1 MLQSRPA
8 KKGFYTREQPEQNK
22 HAADDFT
29 HADKG
34 GHNRGSGN
42 ANLHEA
48 PNAKLVWKEKLL
60 DACGEKNRTQVESG
74 RCHNMAEPSQQ
85 GRLRIWRRRCE
96 LG

>member
-8 KKGFYTREQPEQNK
+8 KQGCHTRERPEKNK

-34 GHNRGSGN
+34 SHNRGSGN

-74 RCHNMAEPSQQ
+74 RCHNITKAFATGEVTDLAAA
-85 GRLRIWRRRCE
+85 R
-96 LG
+96 